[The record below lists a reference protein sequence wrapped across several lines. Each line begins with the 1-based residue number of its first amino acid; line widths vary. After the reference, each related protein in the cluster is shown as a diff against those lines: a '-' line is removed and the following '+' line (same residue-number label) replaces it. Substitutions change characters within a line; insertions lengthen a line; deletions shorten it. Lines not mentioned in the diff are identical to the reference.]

1 MNYQNKIVL
10 TTAVV
15 LAITGSAIAAGI
27 NNTVDINASNHGA
40 EAVGKNNTITSTATA
55 AFAAGYNNSVSAPN
69 ATVIG
74 TGNYANGKQSLAGGM
89 NSEAR
94 GANSIA
100 FGDNAHSNFD
110 DTYAIGSQ
118 AVTSNNDT
126 VAIGNY
132 TQANGVSSLAVGY
145 ESVADKDYSVAVGIS
160 ASGNGRLAT
169 AIGFNAWANAENATV
184 VGPNA
189 SANDTEAVAVGKRAE
204 AYGVGSVAIGNGAS
218 TTKASSIAIGDGA
231 RSTNSYSMAI
241 GQGSMANGPF
251 SMTIGNNS
259 KSKSDYTIAIGNSV
273 ITSLN
278 NSVGIGSTVNANGVS
293 SVAIGHLVSTSG
305 TNAINIGNANEGATK
320 NSVLVGAY
328 NTATHTDHLEDPEG
342 DVLVGN
348 NNILQD
354 GFHGVVLGKDN
365 IVNDANYAVAIGNKA
380 SVTKDESVAIGH
392 SSKANTVRGTDSL
405 VVNGDTYDFAGTN
418 PVGTV
423 SIGDT
428 GKERT
433 ITNVAAG
440 RVDETS
446 TDAINGS
453 QLNAVINTLKPV
465 TVVGDDERNIRVET
479 VTNNDHGKEYKVI
492 LSRTLSDMSA
502 VNLGDHANGTVIE
515 RGSVQISNSDDT
527 NHSTTT
533 YFTAGSGMLDNEHAS
548 VSINQSINGVP
559 DAINIRSMVDPNTQL
574 AINSD
579 GIVIKGDTDY
589 ETKMSFSTVSGIH
602 AGNQQ
607 IHDVAK
613 GTAETDAVNV
623 SQLKEVESKI
633 NNVGG
638 NIINEAKGYSNESS
652 ASAIALAGLKYLDYN
667 PKDKWSFAT
676 AYGHYVNKSAMAIG
690 AAYQPNESTMVHA
703 GVTLNNR
710 SAFNI
715 GASFK
720 FGYQDPSL
728 RMSRLDMANQ
738 IKDMQK
744 QIDELKALV
753 LKKK

>member
-1 MNYQNKIVL
+1 M
-10 TTAVV
+10 
-15 LAITGSAIAAGI
+15 
-27 NNTVDINASNHGA
+27 
-40 EAVGKNNTITSTATA
+40 
-55 AFAAGYNNSVSAPN
+55 
-69 ATVIG
+69 
-74 TGNYANGKQSLAGGM
+74 
-89 NSEAR
+89 
-94 GANSIA
+94 
-100 FGDNAHSNFD
+100 
-110 DTYAIGSQ
+110 
-118 AVTSNNDT
+118 
-126 VAIGNY
+126 
-132 TQANGVSSLAVGY
+132 
-145 ESVADKDYSVAVGIS
+145 
-160 ASGNGRLAT
+160 
-169 AIGFNAWANAENATV
+169 
-184 VGPNA
+184 
-189 SANDTEAVAVGKRAE
+189 
-204 AYGVGSVAIGNGAS
+204 GSVAIGNGAS

-231 RSTNSYSMAI
+231 RSTDSYGVAI
-241 GQGSMANGPF
+241 GQGAMANGRS
-251 SMTIGNNS
+251 SMSIGNNS
-259 KSKSDYTIAIGNSV
+259 KSKSDNTVAIGNGV

-278 NSVGIGSTVNANGVS
+278 DSVGIGSTVNANGVN
-293 SVAIGHLVSTSG
+293 SVAIGHVVSTSG

-328 NTATHTDHLEDPEG
+328 NIATHTDHLEDPEG

-354 GFHGVVLGKDN
+354 GFHGTVLGKDN
-365 IVNDANYAVAIGNKA
+365 IVNNANYAVAIGNRA
-380 SVTKDESVAIGH
+380 LVTKDESVAIGH
-392 SSKANTVRGTDSL
+392 NSKANTVRGTDSL
-405 VVNGDTYDFAGTN
+405 VVNGDAYAFAGTN
-418 PVGTV
+418 PIGTV

-440 RVDETS
+440 RVDATS

-453 QLNAVINTLKPV
+453 QLNAVINSLKPV
-465 TVVGDDERNIRVET
+465 TVVGDD
-479 VTNNDHGKEYKVI
+479 
-492 LSRTLSDMSA
+492 
-502 VNLGDHANGTVIE
+502 
-515 RGSVQISNSDDT
+515 T
-527 NHSTTT
+527 NHGTTT
-533 YFTAGSGMLDNEHAS
+533 YFTAGSGMIDNEHAS
-548 VSINQSINGVP
+548 ISINQSINGVP

-613 GTAETDAVNV
+613 GTADTDAVNV

-633 NNVGG
+633 NNIGG
-638 NIINEAKGYSNESS
+638 NIINEVKEYSNESS

-690 AAYQPNESTMVHA
+690 AAYQPNENTMVHA
-703 GVTLNNR
+703 GFILNNQ
-710 SAFNI
+710 SAFNV

-728 RMSRLDMANQ
+728 KTSRFDMANQ

-753 LKKK
+753 LKKQ

>member
-15 LAITGSAIAAGI
+15 TTITGSVIAAGI
-27 NNTVDINASNHGA
+27 NNTVDINASNFGA
-40 EAVGKNNTITSTATA
+40 EAVGNNNTITSTATA

-74 TGNYANGKQSLAGGM
+74 AGNYANGKQSLAGGM

-145 ESVADKDYSVAVGIS
+145 ESVADKNYSVAVGIS
-160 ASGNGRLAT
+160 ASGNGRLST

-189 SANDTEAVAVGKRAE
+189 SANDTEAVAVGKRAG

-231 RSTNSYSMAI
+231 RSADSYGVAI
-241 GQGSMANGPF
+241 GQGAMANGRS
-251 SMTIGNNS
+251 SMSIGNNS
-259 KSKSDYTIAIGNSV
+259 KSKSDNTVAIGNGV

-278 NSVGIGSTVNANGVS
+278 DSVGIGSTVNANGVS

-328 NTATHTDHLEDPEG
+328 NIATHTDHLEDPEG

-354 GFHGVVLGKDN
+354 GFHGIVLGKDN
-365 IVNDANYAVAIGNKA
+365 IVNNANYAVAIGNRA
-380 SVTKDESVAIGH
+380 LVTKDESVAIGH
-392 SSKANTVRGTDSL
+392 NSKANTVRGTDSL
-405 VVNGDTYDFAGTN
+405 VVNGDAYAFAGTN
-418 PVGTV
+418 PIGTV

-440 RVDETS
+440 RVDATS

-453 QLNAVINTLKPV
+453 QLNAVINSLKPV
-465 TVVGDDERNIRVET
+465 TVVGDDEQNIRVEAG
-479 VTNNDHGKEYKVI
+479 TNNDNGKEYKVI

-515 RGSVQISNSDDT
+515 RGSIQISNSDDT
-527 NHSTTT
+527 NHGTTT
-533 YFTAGSGMLDNEHAS
+533 YFTAGSGMIDNEHAS

-589 ETKMSFSTVSGIH
+589 ETKMSFSTVSGIY

-613 GTAETDAVNV
+613 GSADTDAVNV

-633 NNVGG
+633 NNIGG
-638 NIINEAKGYSNESS
+638 NIINEVKEYSNESS

-690 AAYQPNESTMVHA
+690 AAYQPNENMMVHA
-703 GVTLNNR
+703 GFTLNNQ
-710 SAFNI
+710 SAFNV

-728 RMSRLDMANQ
+728 KTSRFDMANQ

-753 LKKK
+753 LKKQ

>member
-10 TTAVV
+10 ATAIVS
-15 LAITGSAIAAGI
+15 AITGSTIAAGI
-27 NNTVDINASNHGA
+27 NNTVDINASNYGA
-40 EAVGKNNTITSTATA
+40 EAVGKNNIITSTATA
-55 AFAAGYNNSVSAPN
+55 AFAAGYNNSASAPN

-100 FGDNAHSNFD
+100 FGVNAHSNFD

-189 SANDTEAVAVGKRAE
+189 SANDTEAVAVGKRAG

-231 RSTNSYSMAI
+231 RSADSYGVAI
-241 GQGSMANGPF
+241 GQGAMANGRS
-251 SMTIGNNS
+251 SMSIGNNS
-259 KSKSDYTIAIGNSV
+259 KSKSDNTVAIGNGV

-278 NSVGIGSTVNANGVS
+278 DSVGIGSTVNANGVS

-328 NTATHTDHLEDPEG
+328 NIATHTDHLEDPEG

-365 IVNDANYAVAIGNKA
+365 IVTNANYAVAIGNRA

-465 TVVGDDERNIRVET
+465 TVVGDDEQNIRVET

-527 NHSTTT
+527 NHSTTI

-589 ETKMSFSTVSGIH
+589 ETKMSFSTVGGIH

-652 ASAIALAGLKYLDYN
+652 ASAIALAGLKYLDYS

>member
-15 LAITGSAIAAGI
+15 TTITGSVIAAGI
-27 NNTVDINASNHGA
+27 NNTVDINASNFGA
-40 EAVGKNNTITSTATA
+40 EAVGNNNTITSTATA

-74 TGNYANGKQSLAGGM
+74 AGNYANGKQSLAGGM

-145 ESVADKDYSVAVGIS
+145 ESVADKNYSVAVGIS
-160 ASGNGRLAT
+160 ASGNGRLST

-189 SANDTEAVAVGKRAE
+189 SANDTEAVAVGKRAG

-231 RSTNSYSMAI
+231 RSTDSY
-241 GQGSMANGPF
+241 G
-251 SMTIGNNS
+251 
-259 KSKSDYTIAIGNSV
+259 
-273 ITSLN
+273 
-278 NSVGIGSTVNANGVS
+278 
-293 SVAIGHLVSTSG
+293 VAIGHLVSTSG

-328 NTATHTDHLEDPEG
+328 NIATHTDHLEDPEG

-354 GFHGVVLGKDN
+354 GFHGIVFGKDN
-365 IVNDANYAVAIGNKA
+365 IVNNANYAVAIGNRA
-380 SVTKDESVAIGH
+380 LVTKDESVAIGH

-440 RVDETS
+440 RVDATS

-453 QLNAVINTLKPV
+453 QLNAVINSLKPV
-465 TVVGDDERNIRVET
+465 TVVGDDEQNIRVEAG
-479 VTNNDHGKEYKVI
+479 TNNDNGKEYKVI

-515 RGSVQISNSDDT
+515 RGSIQISNSDDT
-527 NHSTTT
+527 NHGTTT
-533 YFTAGSGMLDNEHAS
+533 YFTAGSGMIDNEHAS

-589 ETKMSFSTVSGIH
+589 ETKMSFSTVSGIY

-613 GTAETDAVNV
+613 GSADTDAVNV

-633 NNVGG
+633 NNIGG
-638 NIINEAKGYSNESS
+638 NIINEVKEYSNESS

-690 AAYQPNESTMVHA
+690 AAYQPNENTMVHA
-703 GVTLNNR
+703 GVTLNNQ
-710 SAFNI
+710 SAFNV

-728 RMSRLDMANQ
+728 KTSRFDMANQ

-753 LKKK
+753 LKKQ

>member
-1 MNYQNKIVL
+1 MNSQNKIKKIVL
-10 TTAVV
+10 TVSVV
-15 LAITGSAIAAGI
+15 TTITGSAIAAGI
-27 NNTVDINASNHGA
+27 NNTVDINASNFGA
-40 EAVGKNNTITSTATA
+40 EAVGNNNTITSTATA

-74 TGNYANGKQSLAGGM
+74 AGNYANGKQSLAGGM

-189 SANDTEAVAVGKRAE
+189 SANDTEAVAVGKRAG

-231 RSTNSYSMAI
+231 RSTDSY
-241 GQGSMANGPF
+241 G
-251 SMTIGNNS
+251 
-259 KSKSDYTIAIGNSV
+259 
-273 ITSLN
+273 
-278 NSVGIGSTVNANGVS
+278 
-293 SVAIGHLVSTSG
+293 VAIGHLVSTSG

-328 NTATHTDHLEDPEG
+328 NIATHTDHLEDPEG

-354 GFHGVVLGKDN
+354 GFHGIVLGKDN
-365 IVNDANYAVAIGNKA
+365 IVNNANYAVAIGNRA
-380 SVTKDESVAIGH
+380 LVTKDESVAIGH
-392 SSKANTVRGTDSL
+392 NSKANTVRGTDSL
-405 VVNGDTYDFAGTN
+405 VVNGDAYAFAGTN
-418 PVGTV
+418 PIGTV

-440 RVDETS
+440 RVDATS

-453 QLNAVINTLKPV
+453 QLNAVINSLKPV
-465 TVVGDDERNIRVET
+465 TVVGDDEQNIRVEAG
-479 VTNNDHGKEYKVI
+479 TNKDDGKEYKVI

-515 RGSVQISNSDDT
+515 RGSIQISNSDDT
-527 NHSTTT
+527 NHGTTT
-533 YFTAGSGMLDNEHAS
+533 YFTAGSGMIDNEHAS
-548 VSINQSINGVP
+548 ISINQSINGVP

-613 GTAETDAVNV
+613 GTADTDAVNV

-633 NNVGG
+633 NNIGG
-638 NIINEAKGYSNESS
+638 NIINEVKEYSNESS

-690 AAYQPNESTMVHA
+690 AAYQPNENTMVHA
-703 GVTLNNR
+703 GFTLNNQ
-710 SAFNI
+710 SAFNV

-728 RMSRLDMANQ
+728 KTSRFDMANQ

-753 LKKK
+753 LKKQ

>member
-15 LAITGSAIAAGI
+15 TTITGSVIAAGI
-27 NNTVDINASNHGA
+27 NNTVDINASNFGA
-40 EAVGKNNTITSTATA
+40 EAVGNNNTITSTATA

-74 TGNYANGKQSLAGGM
+74 AGNYANGKQSLAGGM

-189 SANDTEAVAVGKRAE
+189 SANDTEAVAVGKRAG

-231 RSTNSYSMAI
+231 RSTDSY
-241 GQGSMANGPF
+241 G
-251 SMTIGNNS
+251 
-259 KSKSDYTIAIGNSV
+259 
-273 ITSLN
+273 
-278 NSVGIGSTVNANGVS
+278 
-293 SVAIGHLVSTSG
+293 VAIGHLVSTSG

-328 NTATHTDHLEDPEG
+328 NIATHTDHLEDPEG

-354 GFHGVVLGKDN
+354 GFHGIVLGKDN
-365 IVNDANYAVAIGNKA
+365 IVNNANYAVAIGNRA
-380 SVTKDESVAIGH
+380 LVTKDESVAIGH
-392 SSKANTVRGTDSL
+392 NSKANTVRGTDSL
-405 VVNGDTYDFAGTN
+405 VVNGDAYAFAGTN
-418 PVGTV
+418 PIGTV

-440 RVDETS
+440 RVDATS

-453 QLNAVINTLKPV
+453 QLNAVINSLKPV
-465 TVVGDDERNIRVET
+465 TVVGDDEQNIRVEAG
-479 VTNNDHGKEYKVI
+479 TNKDDGKEYKVI

-515 RGSVQISNSDDT
+515 RGSIQISNSDDT
-527 NHSTTT
+527 NHGTTT
-533 YFTAGSGMLDNEHAS
+533 YFTAGSGMIDNEHAS
-548 VSINQSINGVP
+548 ISINQSINGVP

-613 GTAETDAVNV
+613 GTADTDAVNV

-633 NNVGG
+633 NNIGG
-638 NIINEAKGYSNESS
+638 NIINEVKEYSNESS

-690 AAYQPNESTMVHA
+690 AAYQPNENTMVHA
-703 GVTLNNR
+703 GFTLNNQ
-710 SAFNI
+710 SAFNV

-728 RMSRLDMANQ
+728 KTSRFDMANQ

-753 LKKK
+753 LKKQ

>member
-1 MNYQNKIVL
+1 MNSQNKIKKIVL
-10 TTAVV
+10 TVSVV
-15 LAITGSAIAAGI
+15 TTITGSAIAAGI
-27 NNTVDINASNHGA
+27 NNTVDINASNFGA
-40 EAVGKNNTITSTATA
+40 EAVGNNNTITSTATA

-74 TGNYANGKQSLAGGM
+74 AGNYANGKQSLAGGM

-189 SANDTEAVAVGKRAE
+189 SANDTEAVAVGKRAG

-231 RSTNSYSMAI
+231 RSTDSY
-241 GQGSMANGPF
+241 G
-251 SMTIGNNS
+251 
-259 KSKSDYTIAIGNSV
+259 
-273 ITSLN
+273 
-278 NSVGIGSTVNANGVS
+278 
-293 SVAIGHLVSTSG
+293 VAIGHLVSTSG

-328 NTATHTDHLEDPEG
+328 NIATHTDHLEDPEG

-354 GFHGVVLGKDN
+354 GFHGIVLGKDN
-365 IVNDANYAVAIGNKA
+365 IVNNANYAVAIGNRA
-380 SVTKDESVAIGH
+380 LVTKDESVAIGH

-440 RVDETS
+440 RVDATS

-453 QLNAVINTLKPV
+453 QLNAVINSLKPV
-465 TVVGDDERNIRVET
+465 TVAGDDEQNIRVEAG
-479 VTNNDHGKEYKVI
+479 TNKDDGKEYKVI

-515 RGSVQISNSDDT
+515 RGSIQISNSDDT
-527 NHSTTT
+527 NHGTTT
-533 YFTAGSGMLDNEHAS
+533 YFTAGSGMIDNEHAS

-579 GIVIKGDTDY
+579 GIVIKGNTDY

-602 AGNQQ
+602 VGNQQ

-613 GTAETDAVNV
+613 GTADTDAVNV

-633 NNVGG
+633 NNIGG
-638 NIINEAKGYSNESS
+638 NIINEVKEYSNESS

-690 AAYQPNESTMVHA
+690 AAYQPNENMMVHA
-703 GVTLNNR
+703 GFTLNNQ
-710 SAFNI
+710 SAFNV

-728 RMSRLDMANQ
+728 KTSRFDMANQ

-753 LKKK
+753 LKK

>member
-1 MNYQNKIVL
+1 MNSQNKIKKIVL
-10 TTAVV
+10 TVSVV
-15 LAITGSAIAAGI
+15 TTITGSAIAAGI
-27 NNTVDINASNHGA
+27 NNTVDINASNFGA
-40 EAVGKNNTITSTATA
+40 EAVGNNNTITSTATA

-74 TGNYANGKQSLAGGM
+74 AGNYANGKQSLAGGM

-189 SANDTEAVAVGKRAE
+189 SANDTEAVAVGKRAG

-231 RSTNSYSMAI
+231 RSTDSY
-241 GQGSMANGPF
+241 G
-251 SMTIGNNS
+251 
-259 KSKSDYTIAIGNSV
+259 
-273 ITSLN
+273 
-278 NSVGIGSTVNANGVS
+278 
-293 SVAIGHLVSTSG
+293 VAIGHLVSTSG

-328 NTATHTDHLEDPEG
+328 NIATHTDHLEDPEG

-354 GFHGVVLGKDN
+354 GFHGIVLGKDN
-365 IVNDANYAVAIGNKA
+365 IVNNANYAVAIGNRA
-380 SVTKDESVAIGH
+380 LVTKDESVAIGH
-392 SSKANTVRGTDSL
+392 NSKANTVRGTDSL
-405 VVNGDTYDFAGTN
+405 VVNGDAYAFAGTN
-418 PVGTV
+418 PIGTV

-440 RVDETS
+440 RVDATS

-453 QLNAVINTLKPV
+453 QLNAVINSLKPV
-465 TVVGDDERNIRVET
+465 TVAGDDEQNIRVEAG
-479 VTNNDHGKEYKVI
+479 TNKDDGKEYKVI

-515 RGSVQISNSDDT
+515 RGSIQISNSDDT
-527 NHSTTT
+527 NHGTTT
-533 YFTAGSGMLDNEHAS
+533 YFTAGSGMIDNEHAS

-579 GIVIKGDTDY
+579 GIVIKGNTDY

-602 AGNQQ
+602 VGNQQ

-613 GTAETDAVNV
+613 GTADTDAVNV
-623 SQLKEVESKI
+623 SQLKEVESKV
-633 NNVGG
+633 NNIGG
-638 NIINEAKGYSNESS
+638 NIINEVKEYSNESS

-690 AAYQPNESTMVHA
+690 AAYQPNENMMVHA
-703 GVTLNNR
+703 GFTLNNQ
-710 SAFNI
+710 SAFNV

-728 RMSRLDMANQ
+728 KTSRFDMANQ

-753 LKKK
+753 LKK

>member
-1 MNYQNKIVL
+1 M
-10 TTAVV
+10 
-15 LAITGSAIAAGI
+15 
-27 NNTVDINASNHGA
+27 
-40 EAVGKNNTITSTATA
+40 
-55 AFAAGYNNSVSAPN
+55 
-69 ATVIG
+69 
-74 TGNYANGKQSLAGGM
+74 
-89 NSEAR
+89 
-94 GANSIA
+94 
-100 FGDNAHSNFD
+100 
-110 DTYAIGSQ
+110 
-118 AVTSNNDT
+118 
-126 VAIGNY
+126 
-132 TQANGVSSLAVGY
+132 
-145 ESVADKDYSVAVGIS
+145 
-160 ASGNGRLAT
+160 
-169 AIGFNAWANAENATV
+169 
-184 VGPNA
+184 
-189 SANDTEAVAVGKRAE
+189 
-204 AYGVGSVAIGNGAS
+204 
-218 TTKASSIAIGDGA
+218 
-231 RSTNSYSMAI
+231 
-241 GQGSMANGPF
+241 
-251 SMTIGNNS
+251 
-259 KSKSDYTIAIGNSV
+259 
-273 ITSLN
+273 
-278 NSVGIGSTVNANGVS
+278 
-293 SVAIGHLVSTSG
+293 VSTSG

-328 NTATHTDHLEDPEG
+328 NIATHTDHLEDPEG

-354 GFHGVVLGKDN
+354 GFHGIVFGKDN
-365 IVNDANYAVAIGNKA
+365 IVNNANYAVAIGNRA
-380 SVTKDESVAIGH
+380 LVTKDESVAIGH

-440 RVDETS
+440 RVDATS

-453 QLNAVINTLKPV
+453 QLNAVINSLKPV
-465 TVVGDDERNIRVET
+465 TVVGDDEQNIRVEAG
-479 VTNNDHGKEYKVI
+479 TNNDNGKEYKVI

-515 RGSVQISNSDDT
+515 RGSIQISNSDDT
-527 NHSTTT
+527 NHGTTT
-533 YFTAGSGMLDNEHAS
+533 YFTAGSGMIDNEHAS

-589 ETKMSFSTVSGIH
+589 ETKMSFSTVSGIY

-613 GTAETDAVNV
+613 GSADTDAVNV

-633 NNVGG
+633 NNIGG
-638 NIINEAKGYSNESS
+638 NIINEVKEYSNESS

-690 AAYQPNESTMVHA
+690 AAYQPNENTMVHA
-703 GVTLNNR
+703 GVTLNNQ
-710 SAFNI
+710 SAFNV

-728 RMSRLDMANQ
+728 KTSRFDMANQ

-753 LKKK
+753 LKKQ

>member
-10 TTAVV
+10 ATAIVS
-15 LAITGSAIAAGI
+15 AITGSTIAAGI
-27 NNTVDINASNHGA
+27 NNTVDINASNYGA
-40 EAVGKNNTITSTATA
+40 EAVGKNNIITSTATA
-55 AFAAGYNNSVSAPN
+55 AFAAGYNNSASAPN

-100 FGDNAHSNFD
+100 FGVNAHSNFD

-189 SANDTEAVAVGKRAE
+189 SANDTEAVAVGKRAG

-231 RSTNSYSMAI
+231 RSADSYGVAI
-241 GQGSMANGPF
+241 GQGAMANGRS
-251 SMTIGNNS
+251 SMSIGNNS
-259 KSKSDYTIAIGNSV
+259 KSKSDNTVAIGNGV

-278 NSVGIGSTVNANGVS
+278 DSVGIGSIVNANGVS

-328 NTATHTDHLEDPEG
+328 NIATHTDHLEDPEG

-365 IVNDANYAVAIGNKA
+365 IVTNANYAVAIGNRA

-465 TVVGDDERNIRVET
+465 TVVGDDEQNIRVET

-527 NHSTTT
+527 NHSTTI

-589 ETKMSFSTVSGIH
+589 ETKMSFSTVGGIH

-652 ASAIALAGLKYLDYN
+652 ASAIALAGLKYLDYS